1 MSEASDLGAYIYQA
15 TLPIAIETRQVAD
28 EMEEDVD
35 RYALFGGEDLE
46 LMFTLP
52 EKDVEKFVNHFN
64 DFVVI
69 GRMTD
74 KKDGMKMQTA
84 EGDVIAFDD
93 LS

>member
-1 MSEASDLGAYIYQA
+1 LHNFT
-15 TLPIAIETRQVAD
+15 TLHVAD

-46 LMFTLP
+46 LMFTLS
-52 EKDVEKFVNHFN
+52 EKKVEEFVKHFN

-69 GRMTD
+69 GRMVPQNE
-74 KKDGMKMQTA
+74 GMKMQTA
-84 EGDVIAFDD
+84 EGDVVSFDD